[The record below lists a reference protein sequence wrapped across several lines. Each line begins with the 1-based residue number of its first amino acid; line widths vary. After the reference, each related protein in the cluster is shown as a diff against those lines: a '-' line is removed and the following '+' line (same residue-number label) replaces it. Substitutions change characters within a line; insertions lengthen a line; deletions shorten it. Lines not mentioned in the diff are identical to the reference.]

1 VRGKRGL
8 WGDWAEREAG
18 GEAAREQQQSLNQPE
33 SAVQSSAAVAVE
45 A

>member
-18 GEAAREQQQSLNQPE
+18 GEIEAENLQNGEGPNHGLEAM
-33 SAVQSSAAVAVE
+33 SSVAVA